1 LKRIRNILPSNIQL
15 ESKDL
20 LDKKLFFD
28 EKFMNLK
35 SSKDIEDKFF
45 IQNLKLEIKKK
56 LNLNILK
63 KELKE
68 LNETKS
74 EDFCLI

>member
-1 LKRIRNILPSNIQL
+1 MKRIRNILPSNIQL